1 MKRRKI
7 VGMESCKKVGSLPG
21 IHCKSKETPHNP
33 NLAGY
38 KNHRVKQ
45 FCRRLVAPHM
55 TALRKTEVVVG
66 CHKTGEVG
74 EVRRKTVE
82 AAEARRKT
90 AEAGEEEQEIQEWEP
105 VAKRCLCICVRAKVG
120 RYPMEISWVWL
131 LPVLYQNALLRT
143 MAVSPTGWPSPLKL
157 SAVSTSYE
165 KIRIVFI

>member
-1 MKRRKI
+1 MEDFRRTAEGLSCKRAGMKRRKI

-90 AEAGEEEQEIQEWEP
+90 AAA
-105 VAKRCLCICVRAKVG
+105 VA
-120 RYPMEISWVWL
+120 SFDF
-131 LPVLYQNALLRT
+131 
-143 MAVSPTGWPSPLKL
+143 PSAAETL
-157 SAVSTSYE
+157 
-165 KIRIVFI
+165 